1 MRIMRFKFSNLM
13 LLICSLMLMPYAR
26 ASDPTI
32 LELRVMQ
39 SRIYETSIGEFL
51 SGMKEACKS
60 RGGNA
65 ANLKPDQLINGLTF
79 CSEYRSSRL
88 SALGHLQTIFHLEAK
103 SIDQNKLQVRMYAK
117 SFVADGPGRQKVIPV
132 ADKKIY
138 ELIFK
143 DISDAIGLKDIP
155 VQVNMAE

>member
-1 MRIMRFKFSNLM
+1 MRFKFSTLM
-13 LLICSLMLMPYAR
+13 QLICSLMLMPYAR

-32 LELRVMQ
+32 LEMRVMQ
-39 SRIYETSIGEFL
+39 SRVYETSIGEFL
-51 SGMKEACKS
+51 SGMSEACKS
-60 RGGNA
+60 RGGSAN
-65 ANLKPDQLINGLTF
+65 NLKPEQLNQGVTS
-79 CSEYRSSRL
+79 CSSYSTSRL
-88 SALGHLQTIFHLEAK
+88 SALGYLQTNFQLEGK

-117 SFVADGPGRQKVIPV
+117 GIVTDGPGRTKLISV

-155 VQVNMAE
+155 VQVNRAE